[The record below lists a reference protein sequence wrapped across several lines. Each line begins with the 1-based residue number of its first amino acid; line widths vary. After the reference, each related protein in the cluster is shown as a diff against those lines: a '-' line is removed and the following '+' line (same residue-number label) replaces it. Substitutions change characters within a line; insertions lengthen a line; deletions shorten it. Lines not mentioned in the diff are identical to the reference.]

1 MTVATAMDVYM
12 PFDSGPGSSVTEDG
26 WRAMM
31 RYNNIAGVVRSI
43 GSEMLPFGDS
53 TGMQMKVSDG
63 RVVIEGYYGEVTT
76 GPKILTIANNAA
88 GSTRLDTVVA
98 RANWTTNV
106 VELDVITGTAGNNTG
121 PAPTRDSSKW
131 EIPLALV
138 AVASGAVTISAA
150 NVFDVRQW
158 GGPPTITTTDDFR
171 MFGDRISTCPRF
183 NVAGDAPVV
192 NTNLYVAVMVS
203 PGEQLITKIKLLPS
217 VVPVGGT
224 TTVRI
229 FRGFRYDN
237 LASFVDPTTS
247 TFLYGGTAG
256 QEHIS
261 AITPTLFRA
270 GEYIAIAVA
279 GASTSTAATLANN
292 AVTFT
297 GSASSFLNPQ
307 STGIWTTA
315 FKTGTMPSAMNLA
328 DGTWTR
334 RDRVFWAAL
343 A

>member
-1 MTVATAMDVYM
+1 MAVAADVYM
-12 PFDSGPGSSVTEDG
+12 PFDTGPGSNVTEDG
-26 WRAMM
+26 WRAMT

-53 TGMQMKVSDG
+53 TGMQVKVSDG
-63 RVVIEGYYGEVTT
+63 RVVIEGYYGQFNSTT
-76 GPKILTIANNAA
+76 ILPITSNSS
-88 GSTRLDTVVA
+88 GSTRIDTVVA
-98 RANWTTNV
+98 RVDWTTNNR
-106 VELDVITGTAGNNTG
+106 VELDVIAGTPGNNTG
-121 PAPTRDSSKW
+121 PSPTRDSSKW
-131 EIPLALV
+131 EIPIALV
-138 AVASGAVTISAA
+138 TVASGAVTIASTS
-150 NVFDVRQW
+150 VFDVRQW

-171 MFGDRISTCPRF
+171 MYKDRISTCPRY
-183 NVAGDAPVV
+183 NVSGDAPVV
-192 NTNLYVAVMVS
+192 NGNLYVAVMVS
-203 PGEQLITKIKLLPS
+203 PGEQLINQIKLLPS
-217 VVPVGGT
+217 VLPVGGT

-247 TFLYGGTAG
+247 TFLSGGTAG
-256 QEHIS
+256 QEHVS

-270 GEYIAIAVA
+270 GEYIAVAVA
-279 GASTSTAATLANN
+279 GSGTSTACTLAQN

-297 GSASSFLNPQ
+297 GNASSFLNPQ

-315 FKTGTMPSAMNLA
+315 FKTGSMPTAMNLA